1 MSLLSF
7 LSLPYAN
14 WVRKRNKKWVENPIN
29 HQEKILGELLSSA
42 KNTRFGNDHSFKK
55 ITSYEDFKNNVP
67 IRDYEALKPYINRVL
82 EGEKDVL
89 WRGRPL
95 YFTKTSGT
103 TSGTKYIPISKSSM
117 PYHLKGAREAL
128 LSYISETKDT
138 SFLEGKTIFIQGSPH
153 LDYIKGIPTGRLSGI
168 VAHHMPWYLKL
179 NNLPSFK
186 TNCIDDWEKKIDAIV
201 DETIEQPM
209 SLISG
214 IPPWV
219 QMYFERIH
227 KKTGKT
233 ISEVFPKFSLF
244 VFGGVNFEPYK
255 SKFLELVDKQLPS
268 VETYPSSEGFIAYQD
283 SQKEEGLLLC
293 VNHGIFFEFIE
304 ASQFFE
310 DNRKRITLKD
320 VELEKDYVVILN
332 TNAGLWG
339 YNIGD
344 TIRFVSLKPYRIV
357 VSGRIKHFTSA
368 FGEHVIGKEVEK
380 AVQQTLELFP
390 ETIINEFHVAPQ
402 VNPAEGLPYHEWF
415 IEFKSEPKDMEGF
428 RKTLDGFMCSQ
439 NSYYDDLI
447 RGNVLRPLL
456 INKVSDGG
464 FYNYMKSIGKLGGQ
478 NKPPRLSN
486 NRKLADG
493 LTTFK
498 NG

>member
-7 LSLPYAN
+7 LSLPYSN
-14 WVRKRNKKWVENPIN
+14 WIVKRNKKWINNPLIF
-29 HQEKILGELLSSA
+29 QEKIFKELVRSA
-42 KNTRFGNDHSFKK
+42 QNTAFGRDHSFDKIQSYNDYKK
-55 ITSYEDFKNNVP
+55 HVP
-67 IRDYEALKPYINRVL
+67 VRDYEALKPYIERVIG
-82 EGEKDVL
+82 GEQNVL
-89 WRGRPL
+89 WKGKPL

-117 PYHLKGAREAL
+117 PFHLKGAREAL
-128 LSYISETKDT
+128 LSYINETKDA
-138 SFLEGKTIFIQGSPH
+138 SFLKGKTIFIQGSPH
-153 LDYIKGIPTGRLSGI
+153 LDYVNGIPTGRLSGI
-168 VAHHMPWYLKL
+168 VAHHLPWYLKL

-186 TNCIDDWEKKIDAIV
+186 TNCIEDWEKKIDAIV
-201 DETIEQPM
+201 DETINKPM

-219 QMYFERIH
+219 QMYFEKINKR
-227 KKTGKT
+227 TGKT
-233 ISEVFPKFSLF
+233 ISEVFPNYSLF
-244 VFGGVNFEPYK
+244 VFGGVNFKPYK
-255 SKFLELVDKQLPS
+255 NRFLELTGKALPS

-304 ASQFFE
+304 ADRFFDE
-310 DNRKRITLKD
+310 NRKRISLKD
-320 VELEKDYVVILN
+320 VELGKNYVVILN

-344 TIRFVSLKPYRIV
+344 TVRFVSTKPYRVV

-368 FGEHVIGKEVEK
+368 FGEHVIGEEVEK
-380 AVQQTLELFP
+380 AVQQTLESYP
-390 ETIINEFHVAPQ
+390 EVIIKEFHVAPQ
-402 VNPAEGLPYHEWF
+402 VNPTEGLPYHEWF
-415 IEFKSEPKDMEGF
+415 IEFMSEPNSLEAFSKS
-428 RKTLDGFMCSQ
+428 LDDFMCSQ

-447 RGNVLRPLL
+447 KGNVLRPLV
-456 INKVSDGG
+456 INKVSSGG
-464 FYNYMKSIGKLGGQ
+464 FYNYMKSVGKLGGQ

-493 LTTFK
+493 LTNF
-498 NG
+498 

>member
-1 MSLLSF
+1 MGLLTF
-7 LSLPYAN
+7 LSLPYAK
-14 WVRKRNKKWVENPIN
+14 WVVKRNKKWIDNPIQY
-29 HQEKILGELLSSA
+29 QERLLNTLLKSA
-42 KNTRFGNDHSFKK
+42 QNTRFGVEHSFDN
-55 ITSYEDFKNNVP
+55 IRSYEDFKRCVP
-67 IRDYEALKPYINRVL
+67 VRDYEALKPYIERLL
-82 EGEKDVL
+82 EGEENVL
-89 WRGRPL
+89 WKGKPL

-103 TSGTKYIPISKSSM
+103 TSGTKYIPISKESM
-117 PYHLKGAREAL
+117 PFHTKSAREAL

-138 SFLEGKTIFIQGSPH
+138 SFLKGKTIFIQGSPH
-153 LDYIKGIPTGRLSGI
+153 LDYINGIPTGRLSGI
-168 VAHHMPWYLKL
+168 VAHHLPWYLKL
-179 NNLPSFK
+179 NNLPSFE
-186 TNCIDDWEKKIDAIV
+186 TNCIEDWEKKIDAIV
-201 DETIEQPM
+201 DQTIEQPM

-219 QMYFERIH
+219 QMYFERIN
-227 KKTGKT
+227 KKTGKP
-233 ISEVFPKFSLF
+233 ISEVFSHFSLF

-255 SKFLELVDKQLPS
+255 NKFKELVGKELPS

-310 DNRKRITLKD
+310 ENRKRIALKD
-320 VELEKDYVVILN
+320 VELGKNYVIILN

-344 TIRFVSLKPYRIV
+344 TVRFVSVKPYRVV

-368 FGEHVIGKEVEK
+368 FGEHVIGEEVEK
-380 AVQQTLELFP
+380 AVKQTLEVHP
-390 ETIINEFHVAPQ
+390 EAVINEFHVAPQ
-402 VNPAEGLPYHEWF
+402 VNPEEGLPYHEWF
-415 IEFKSEPKDMEGF
+415 IEFKSVPTNSEVF
-428 RKTLDGFMCSQ
+428 SKTLDQFMCSQ
-439 NSYYDDLI
+439 NTYYNDLI
-447 RGNVLRPLL
+447 QGNVLRPLV
-456 INKVSDGG
+456 IHVVSEGG

-493 LTTFK
+493 LTNFK